1 MQKFDLLS
9 KSVVCCHT
17 QGVFM
22 LLLVPVNFDGDVVG
36 VICLSLQ
43 ILLNHIAALFLY
55 ILQLFM
61 PVGHLET

>member
-1 MQKFDLLS
+1 MLPYSGCFILLFV
-9 KSVVCCHT
+9 SVD
-17 QGVFM
+17 
-22 LLLVPVNFDGDVVG
+22 FDGDVAG

>member
-1 MQKFDLLS
+1 MQEFDFLS
-9 KSVVCCHT
+9 KSVVCCHI
-17 QGVFM
+17 QGVFI
-22 LLLVPVNFDGDVVG
+22 LLFVPVDFDGDVAG